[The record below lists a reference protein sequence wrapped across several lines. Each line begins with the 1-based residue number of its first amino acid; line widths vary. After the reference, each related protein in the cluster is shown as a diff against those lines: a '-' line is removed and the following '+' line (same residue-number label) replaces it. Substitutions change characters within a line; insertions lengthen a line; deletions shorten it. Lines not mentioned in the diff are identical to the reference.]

1 MVKKMSR
8 EQKYKLMRGVG
19 WEMYDLQPGYYVG
32 TTEAIPELDI
42 PGQHFFDASGGFR
55 TIFPELVGTVSCWPS
70 MLALAST
77 FDPSIV
83 ESFAGAL
90 ATEFKGKGANG
101 ILGPGVNVNRVA
113 RNGRNF
119 EYISGEDPYL
129 GSKMAA
135 AYVTGVQNEGVMTV
149 TKHYALNHEEAK
161 RDSGSSNADDK
172 TVWELYYPPF
182 QAAID
187 AGTTAAMC
195 SYNKEDEVYS
205 CSNEK
210 TLQSMKVG
218 MGFQGFVQSDWWAT
232 HETSVA
238 QGLDQ
243 MQPNALCC
251 EENEDGE
258 LEKSFKGEE
267 WFNDTQLDA
276 VSAAA
281 IDASA
286 TRVLAAMYKVGIKSN
301 VCEPPYC
308 NETLLTMVTNDD
320 HAFMAREAAKEA
332 IVMLK
337 NEDVLPLSPAKVK
350 TLAIIGSAAAALAF
364 NPNNPNQGSLDWATG
379 DYYAGGGSGHVTA
392 PYVIT
397 PLEGISNRALLDGI
411 VVLNSTSDNFTE
423 AIEIA
428 KQADV
433 TIVVGGTSSGESR
446 DRESLSLDNNADALI
461 SAVSYTGTKVVV
473 LTQTCGAITMPWRDD
488 VSAVLSLFL
497 GGQETG
503 NAWADVLFGA
513 HSPTGHLPI
522 MIPATDDDQI
532 PPSASD
538 SIIYAEGMATSYR
551 NKNFKAAYPFG
562 HGLAYT
568 TFEYGKFQ
576 SHSCG
581 EDVCVVGKIT
591 NVGERS
597 AQATPQ
603 VYLEFP
609 IEAGFPAPVLKGFQ
623 KTDLVYPG
631 ASAKITFRLTNRDLS
646 YFDGLLGDGYSPKWT
661 KVKRAVAHV
670 GASSADIRQ
679 TVSVEVGAGPEML
692 V

>member
-1 MVKKMSR
+1 
-8 EQKYKLMRGVG
+8 
-19 WEMYDLQPGYYVG
+19 
-32 TTEAIPELDI
+32 
-42 PGQHFFDASGGFR
+42 
-55 TIFPELVGTVSCWPS
+55 
-70 MLALAST
+70 
-77 FDPSIV
+77 
-83 ESFAGAL
+83 
-90 ATEFKGKGANG
+90 
-101 ILGPGVNVNRVA
+101 
-113 RNGRNF
+113 
-119 EYISGEDPYL
+119 
-129 GSKMAA
+129 
-135 AYVTGVQNEGVMTV
+135 
-149 TKHYALNHEEAK
+149 
-161 RDSGSSNADDK
+161 
-172 TVWELYYPPF
+172 
-182 QAAID
+182 
-187 AGTTAAMC
+187 
-195 SYNKEDEVYS
+195 
-205 CSNEK
+205 
-210 TLQSMKVG
+210 
-218 MGFQGFVQSDWWAT
+218 
-232 HETSVA
+232 
-238 QGLDQ
+238 
-243 MQPNALCC
+243 
-251 EENEDGE
+251 
-258 LEKSFKGEE
+258 
-267 WFNDTQLDA
+267 
-276 VSAAA
+276 
-281 IDASA
+281 
-286 TRVLAAMYKVGIKSN
+286 
-301 VCEPPYC
+301 
-308 NETLLTMVTNDD
+308 
-320 HAFMAREAAKEA
+320 
-332 IVMLK
+332 
-337 NEDVLPLSPAKVK
+337 
-350 TLAIIGSAAAALAF
+350 
-364 NPNNPNQGSLDWATG
+364 
-379 DYYAGGGSGHVTA
+379 
-392 PYVIT
+392 
-397 PLEGISNRALLDGI
+397 
-411 VVLNSTSDNFTE
+411 
-423 AIEIA
+423 
-428 KQADV
+428 
-433 TIVVGGTSSGESR
+433 
-446 DRESLSLDNNADALI
+446 
-461 SAVSYTGTKVVV
+461 
-473 LTQTCGAITMPWRDD
+473 MPWRDD